1 MDIRIENLSYFCFRK
16 IRRSLRMIMGM
27 KKLLSLPPNLVDC
40 FHAIEHVST
49 EEWFCTS
56 DPVGARLG
64 SGGGTTW
71 LLEASRRK
79 EAPDVSVEEWLGQEK
94 RILLHAGGQSRRLPG
109 YAPSGKILTPIP
121 VFRWARVSTDK
132 QTTENQRFE
141 IEKFTKSRN
150 MRIDRW
156 VDETI
161 SGTKV
166 IADRQ
171 LGKLLK
177 QIRKGDI
184 LITTEL
190 SRLGRNLMQV
200 MSFLHQCM
208 ERDIIVFTVKE
219 GYELGNNINSKI
231 LAFAFSLSA
240 EIERNLISQRT
251 KEALARKKVQGAK
264 LGRPKGE
271 RPEACKLKGK
281 EEMILQY
288 IKEHKT
294 KVYIS
299 KKLGVNR
306 QTLREF
312 LKTHPEIPR
321 KWKRIQKD

>member
-1 MDIRIENLSYFCFRK
+1 MVY
-16 IRRSLRMIMGM
+16 
-27 KKLLSLPPNLVDC
+27 
-40 FHAIEHVST
+40 
-49 EEWFCTS
+49 
-56 DPVGARLG
+56 
-64 SGGGTTW
+64 
-71 LLEASRRK
+71 
-79 EAPDVSVEEWLGQEK
+79 
-94 RILLHAGGQSRRLPG
+94 G
-109 YAPSGKILTPIP
+109 Y
-121 VFRWARVSTDK
+121 VRVSTDK

-240 EIERNLISQRT
+240 EIERNLISMRT
-251 KEALARKKVQGAK
+251 KEALALRKAEGVVLGRKKGSYTKMNVLIENRKVIVGMLKRNCTIADICRRFDISRDTFMK
-264 LGRPKGE
+264 FRSRYKEIDKAMKEKEIRRKGE
-271 RPEACKLKGK
+271 
-281 EEMILQY
+281 LQ
-288 IKEHKT
+288 
-294 KVYIS
+294 
-299 KKLGVNR
+299 
-306 QTLREF
+306 
-312 LKTHPEIPR
+312 
-321 KWKRIQKD
+321 KRRV

>member
-1 MDIRIENLSYFCFRK
+1 MVY
-16 IRRSLRMIMGM
+16 
-27 KKLLSLPPNLVDC
+27 
-40 FHAIEHVST
+40 
-49 EEWFCTS
+49 
-56 DPVGARLG
+56 
-64 SGGGTTW
+64 
-71 LLEASRRK
+71 
-79 EAPDVSVEEWLGQEK
+79 
-94 RILLHAGGQSRRLPG
+94 G
-109 YAPSGKILTPIP
+109 Y
-121 VFRWARVSTDK
+121 VRVSTDK

-251 KEALARKKVQGAK
+251 KEALARKKSARCQTG
-264 LGRPKGE
+264 PSE
-271 RPEACKLKGK
+271 RRATGNL
-281 EEMILQY
+281 
-288 IKEHKT
+288 
-294 KVYIS
+294 
-299 KKLGVNR
+299 
-306 QTLREF
+306 
-312 LKTHPEIPR
+312 
-321 KWKRIQKD
+321 

>member
-1 MDIRIENLSYFCFRK
+1 MVY
-16 IRRSLRMIMGM
+16 
-27 KKLLSLPPNLVDC
+27 
-40 FHAIEHVST
+40 
-49 EEWFCTS
+49 
-56 DPVGARLG
+56 
-64 SGGGTTW
+64 
-71 LLEASRRK
+71 
-79 EAPDVSVEEWLGQEK
+79 
-94 RILLHAGGQSRRLPG
+94 G
-109 YAPSGKILTPIP
+109 Y
-121 VFRWARVSTDK
+121 VRVSTDK

-264 LGRPKGE
+264 LGCPKGE
-271 RPEACKLKGK
+271 RPETCKLKGK

-312 LKTHPEIPR
+312 LKTHPGIPR